1 MDGLTESSSDLCQ
14 RSKHGPPV
22 AAVIPRARRA
32 QTPLGVSRS
41 PANCPLP
48 GPVEILVPAQCGDN
62 GAMPNCANC
71 GASMR
76 MAEGRLTCDHC
87 GTEQELPAA
96 LEYVELLEA
105 TDRRCPLCSTP
116 LTESRVDAVPLLCC
130 PGCFGMLIQMRW
142 FAAGDRRRTASRN
155 EVGSDPATSPPVSW
169 RENTCNVRRS
179 ANP

>member
-1 MDGLTESSSDLCQ
+1 
-14 RSKHGPPV
+14 
-22 AAVIPRARRA
+22 
-32 QTPLGVSRS
+32 
-41 PANCPLP
+41 
-48 GPVEILVPAQCGDN
+48 
-62 GAMPNCANC
+62 
-71 GASMR
+71 MR

-142 FAAGDRRRTASRN
+142 FAAVIDAARLYEPRSVQTLPPRRQSPGERHLQCPTCGQPMIDQVYGGPGNVVIDTCERCGVNWLDPGELRRIATAPDSTRH
-155 EVGSDPATSPPVSW
+155 
-169 RENTCNVRRS
+169 R
-179 ANP
+179 